1 MKYIAVLIIF
11 FLGFIFFFWPEKN
24 VIQNENAKFI
34 EDLQKENLIKV
45 EEPRWKKWNRIYEAS
60 DPDLGVVLGDLE
72 SHLKKGHS
80 YRDDNKITW
89 AHQVTHGINAV
100 IRNENMIKEGCNGF
114 YVLQDRAIILKEP
127 FITINDVVREIP
139 NKLRGPSFNLYLIEQ
154 NDKWN
159 DRPLYLMDEWIAFT
173 NGSEVGKEL
182 NFEGWYF
189 ELLQAHN
196 FNVYCMYMAMIIDRD
211 VSNYRDSELK
221 KFMKWNIERVFM
233 ISIPSDREEIDR
245 VVQKKTVSFNN
256 KLFCPHCRVEGIGQK
271 VDLKRIK
278 DYIDLI
284 RTLPEAEKLRV
295 FAKYYFGEDWCKRVY
310 GF

>member
-127 FITINDVVREIP
+127 FITINDVAREIP

-173 NGSEVGKEL
+173 TGSEVGKDL
-182 NFEGWYF
+182 NFESSNNAQEY
-189 ELLQAHN
+189 N
-196 FNVYCMYMAMIIDRD
+196 FD
-211 VSNYRDSELK
+211 VS
-221 KFMKWNIERVFM
+221 MAQAATIA
-233 ISIPSDREEIDR
+233 REEATKIIKSKVKEAKEKVKQAKEAVGAGAGAGAAVAVSVEIDE
-245 VVQKKTVSFNN
+245 
-256 KLFCPHCRVEGIGQK
+256 LE
-271 VDLKRIK
+271 DLLKGLK
-278 DYIDLI
+278 M
-284 RTLPEAEKLRV
+284 
-295 FAKYYFGEDWCKRVY
+295 
-310 GF
+310 